1 MLVLGYMTIFTVLEV
16 LIFPRWKK
24 HTSIH
29 SSDFKQQGQNLS
41 LSVFNGLYVYQNNKF
56 RSYLVDG
63 IWKRKKFKHTI
74 NDKDQLILA
83 AEFGDVFIVEDT
95 STLKVKLTS
104 KDKIIGKTVLFLLTK
119 IVS

>member
-1 MLVLGYMTIFTVLEV
+1 VEKSTPQYIVQILNKDKTYL
-16 LIFPRWKK
+16 
-24 HTSIH
+24 
-29 SSDFKQQGQNLS
+29 

-63 IWKRKKFKHTI
+63 IWKKEFKHITI

-95 STLKVKLTS
+95 STFK
-104 KDKIIGKTVLFLLTK
+104 
-119 IVS
+119 

>member
-16 LIFPRWKK
+16 LIFHGGKK

-41 LSVFNGLYVYQNNKF
+41 LSVLMGYVYQNNKF

-63 IWKRKKFKHTI
+63 IWKRRSSNI
-74 NDKDQLILA
+74 Q
-83 AEFGDVFIVEDT
+83 
-95 STLKVKLTS
+95 
-104 KDKIIGKTVLFLLTK
+104 
-119 IVS
+119 

>member
-16 LIFPRWKK
+16 LIFHGGKSTPQYIVQILNNKDK
-24 HTSIH
+24 TY
-29 SSDFKQQGQNLS
+29 LC
-41 LSVFNGLYVYQNNKF
+41 LFNGLYVYQNNKF

-63 IWKRKKFKHTI
+63 IWKEKKFKHITI

-95 STLKVKLTS
+95 STFKVIKL
-104 KDKIIGKTVLFLLTK
+104 FRR
-119 IVS
+119 